1 MNKTE
6 LIAAVAKD
14 AEVTKKN
21 AEAVLNAFFK
31 TVGATLKDGNQVSII
46 GFGTFKTA
54 KRSERKGRDIR
65 TGKEIKI
72 PAMTVPAFKPGKNLK
87 EAVFSKPKAKKVKK

>member
-6 LIAAVAKD
+6 LIAAVAKE

-31 TVGATLKDGNQVSII
+31 TVGIALKEGNQVSII

-72 PAMTVPAFKPGKNLK
+72 PAMVVPTFKAGKGLK
-87 EAVFSKPKAKKVKK
+87 ETVYTKPKPKKGKK